1 MSKKNLFIMGRK
13 IAVWV
18 FFATVFYQFVD
29 AGAELFVP
37 FYERGGVVATLLFWL
52 LPAGTAFIL
61 GFSETAEHA
70 TDGQRRKWVYVSAV
84 IGAAVGQFLSIVVLL
99 PTSALPDLTL
109 VGGIILSGIT
119 ALFVLISVAA
129 GVLLVL
135 AAHGD
140 QDELISSRFTQ
151 ITGATFLLF
160 FLFTLSIEMSSLSSP
175 YLTGNDAIV
184 FLLAG
189 VWFLIVARTLKQ
201 NNRNNEKEPSMA

>member
-1 MSKKNLFIMGRK
+1 MDRK

-18 FFATVFYQFVD
+18 FLATVFYQFVD

-37 FYERGGVVATLLFWL
+37 FYDRGGVVATLLFWL

-61 GFSETAEHA
+61 GFSETAKHA
-70 TDGQRRKWVYVSAV
+70 MDSQRRKWVYVSAV
-84 IGAAVGQFLSIVVLL
+84 IGAAVGQFVSIVVLL
-99 PTSALPDLTL
+99 PTPALPDMTL
-109 VGGIILSGIT
+109 IGGIILSGIT

-140 QDELISSRFTQ
+140 QEELISYRLAQ
-151 ITGATFLLF
+151 MTGVTFLLF
-160 FLFTLSIEMSSLSSP
+160 SLFTLSIEISSLSSP
-175 YLTGNDAIV
+175 YLNESDAIV

-189 VWFLIVARTLKQ
+189 VWFFIVAQTLKQ
-201 NNRNNEKEPSMA
+201 NNRNNEKEPSTA

>member
-1 MSKKNLFIMGRK
+1 
-13 IAVWV
+13 
-18 FFATVFYQFVD
+18 
-29 AGAELFVP
+29 
-37 FYERGGVVATLLFWL
+37 
-52 LPAGTAFIL
+52 
-61 GFSETAEHA
+61 
-70 TDGQRRKWVYVSAV
+70 VYVSAV
-84 IGAAVGQFLSIVVLL
+84 IGAAVGQFVSIVVLL

-140 QDELISSRFTQ
+140 QDELISSRLTQ
-151 ITGATFLLF
+151 ITGVTFLLF

-189 VWFLIVARTLKQ
+189 VWFLIVTRTLKQ
-201 NNRNNEKEPSMA
+201 NNRKNEKELFTA

>member
-1 MSKKNLFIMGRK
+1 MDRK

-37 FYERGGVVATLLFWL
+37 FYDRSGVVATLLFWL

-70 TDGQRRKWVYVSAV
+70 TDNQRRKRVYVSTV
-84 IGAAVGQFLSIVVLL
+84 ISAAVGQFLSIVVLL
-99 PTSALPDLTL
+99 PTPALPDMTL
-109 VGGIILSGIT
+109 VGGIILAGIT
-119 ALFVLISVAA
+119 AMFVLISVAA
-129 GVLLVL
+129 GIMLVL
-135 AAHGD
+135 ASYGD
-140 QDELISSRFTQ
+140 QEELISYRRSQ
-151 ITGATFLLF
+151 ISGVIFLLYP
-160 FLFTLSIEMSSLSSP
+160 LFTLSIEISSLSSP

-189 VWFLIVARTLKQ
+189 VWFLILARTLKQ
-201 NNRNNEKEPSMA
+201 NNRNNEKEPSTA